1 MFTLEIDP
9 YEVLGVRH
17 NADAVDIR
25 RARRDLILRFPNELF
40 PERAQEINEAFQLLM
55 NKEKRRLVDAFLRS
69 KAGCALRVQRP
80 FLSEKVLDNLFNYPG
95 RAEVFELFKIE
106 QPIEVGRDSLIQ
118 SLLTIL
124 HQVPESQ

>member
-17 NADAVDIR
+17 NADVVDIR

-69 KAGCALRVQRP
+69 KAGGALRVQKP

-95 RAEVFELFKIE
+95 RAEVFELFKLE

-124 HQVPESQ
+124 HQVPEPQ

>member
-1 MFTLEIDP
+1 LFILEIDP
-9 YEVLGVRH
+9 YEVLGLRH
-17 NADAVDIR
+17 DADVVDIR

-40 PERAQEINEAFQLLM
+40 PGRAQEFNEAFQLLM

-69 KAGCALRVQRP
+69 KDGCTLRVQKP
-80 FLSEKVLDNLFNYPG
+80 FLSEKVLDKLFNYPG

-124 HQVPESQ
+124 PQVPESQ